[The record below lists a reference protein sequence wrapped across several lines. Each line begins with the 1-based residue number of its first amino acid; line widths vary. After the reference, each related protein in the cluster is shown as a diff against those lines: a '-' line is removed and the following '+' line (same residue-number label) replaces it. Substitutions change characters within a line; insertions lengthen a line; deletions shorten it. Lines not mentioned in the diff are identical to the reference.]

1 MSYQQSLYV
10 RALRA
15 WRSELAERQASAL
28 RDEQSPLRDVLRR
41 KLAEMFGDDYEVE
54 MEGPSDREESVMF
67 AVVENLNFLAVRQ
80 VSGAV
85 NISLMMYCPRCRG
98 EMMSDPLTGLA
109 DLGRALMYYE
119 AKGTLGGEAC
129 PCAGDEGDAG

>member
-1 MSYQQSLYV
+1 MNYQLSLYV
-10 RALRA
+10 RAVQV
-15 WRSELAERQASAL
+15 WRSARAGRQASAL

-41 KLAEMFGDDYEVE
+41 KLADMFGDDYHVE
-54 MEGPSDREESVMF
+54 MDDPGGREESVMF
-67 AVVENLNFLAVRQ
+67 AVIENLNFVAVRQ

-109 DLGRALMYYE
+109 DLGRELLNFEVM
-119 AKGTLGGEAC
+119 GTLGGDRC
-129 PCAGDEGDAG
+129 QCTGDGGGAG